1 MQRWL
6 WCLQRP
12 RGVCQPCVLRR
23 AGGQVERMVRALP
36 LEIRGCRIE
45 AILAVWEAISDM
57 CNIERVLYAL
67 TMPER
72 SELIQRVGYLQL
84 YVGSGD
90 CVAALGHSRS
100 LHGCL
105 MTSGGIPCAPM
116 GSTRWTCPYMSTV
129 PSQSS

>member
-1 MQRWL
+1 
-6 WCLQRP
+6 
-12 RGVCQPCVLRR
+12 
-23 AGGQVERMVRALP
+23 MVRALP

-67 TMPER
+67 AMPER

-90 CVAALGHSRS
+90 CVSAKAKSLTAWLPHDIRWDPMCPDGFYSLDLSIHEHRAIAEFLVRLAIVEPGENWGTVQQGGSRVW
-100 LHGCL
+100 
-105 MTSGGIPCAPM
+105 GG
-116 GSTRWTCPYMSTV
+116 
-129 PSQSS
+129 

>member
-1 MQRWL
+1 
-6 WCLQRP
+6 
-12 RGVCQPCVLRR
+12 
-23 AGGQVERMVRALP
+23 MVRALP

-84 YVGSGD
+84 YVGSG
-90 CVAALGHSRS
+90 VVSLPRQSLS